1 MDVKY
6 KKFDSKTSL
15 KEQRNLFKEC
25 FPENINSSFSSS
37 EHYYWK
43 HKNYHSSFEF
53 SAILNSKL
61 VGYYAALPY
70 NYHSNAGIMK
80 VGMVCDVMTGKKSR
94 GKGVFTELGKY
105 STAKLKE
112 NGLDF
117 TTGFPIRKEVIPG
130 HLKAGWDIAFSLPFY
145 VKIKSIKSIL
155 KKNNLSFLSPIFD
168 LIIKIIFIPFNISY
182 QKKNI
187 SIVNVDIDEFFQSN
201 DYKILNNEISK
212 EHSIYLDK
220 SAKFMRWRLS
230 APSSVYKISIV
241 KLNKLVIGYIVS
253 RSIKKFGFNCTGIVD
268 IAFLEKH
275 KNLVKIGVNQLC
287 RESLDDLIILM
298 CNTSVYKKYKLFSA
312 GFFVTPFKFSLI
324 IKNLSNKFGCDFLY
338 NENHWHITWIDCDD
352 L

>member
-6 KKFDSKTSL
+6 KNFDSGTSL
-15 KEQRNLFKEC
+15 KEQRRLFNEC
-25 FPENINSSFSSS
+25 FPENVSSPISSL

-53 SAILNSKL
+53 SAILNSEL

-70 NYHSNAGIMK
+70 QYHSNEGIMK
-80 VGMVCDVMTGKKSR
+80 VGMVCDVMTGEKSR
-94 GKGVFTELGKY
+94 GKGIFTKLGSH
-105 STAKLKE
+105 STSKLKE
-112 NGLDF
+112 GGLDF

-130 HLKAGWDIAFSLPFY
+130 HLNAGWDIAFLLPFY

-155 KKNNLSFLSPIFD
+155 KKIKLSFLSPIFD
-168 LIIKIIFIPFNISY
+168 FILKIIFIPFNINY
-182 QKKNI
+182 QKKNV
-187 SIVNVDIDEFFQSN
+187 SIVNVGIDNFFQSN
-201 DYKILNNEISK
+201 DYKNLTNQISK
-212 EHSIYLDK
+212 ENPIYLDK
-220 SAKFMRWRLS
+220 SAQFMCWRLS
-230 APSSVYKISIV
+230 APTSVYKISIV

-275 KNLVKIGVNQLC
+275 KNLVKIGINQLC
-287 RESLDDLIILM
+287 KESLDDLIVLM
-298 CNTSVYKKYKLFSA
+298 CNASIHKKYNLFSA

-324 IKNLSNKFGCDFLY
+324 IKNLSNKFGSDFLY
-338 NENHWHITWIDCDD
+338 NEKNWHLTWIDCDD